1 MRVQARFSGGLYSN
15 SVIIQT
21 VAAMDPFL
29 RGFNEHLMDTNLE
42 ETEIQ
47 NLKGITRIF
56 DKEIKSRIDA
66 QLGFFLGYSYAKLVM
81 QFLIL
86 KNRLPTKEET
96 EGFFDLMKR
105 RYPEVIATLKNVKTA
120 KIVEREEKVVSIEE
134 LDIEPADEEPI
145 P

>member
-1 MRVQARFSGGLYSN
+1 
-15 SVIIQT
+15 
-21 VAAMDPFL
+21 MDPFL

-42 ETEIQ
+42 ESEIQ

-56 DKEIKSRIDA
+56 DKEIKSRVDA

-105 RYPEVIATLKNVKTA
+105 RYPEVVTTLKNVKTA
-120 KIVEREEKVVSIEE
+120 KIMEREEKVVSIEE
-134 LDIEPADEEPI
+134 LDIEPADDEPLT
-145 P
+145 

>member
-1 MRVQARFSGGLYSN
+1 MRVHARFSGGLYSN
-15 SVIIQT
+15 SVNIQT

>member
-1 MRVQARFSGGLYSN
+1 MYVQERITGSLYSYGVIVQA
-15 SVIIQT
+15 

-42 ETEIQ
+42 DAEIQ

-105 RYPEVIATLKNVKTA
+105 RYPEVVATLKNVKTA
-120 KIVEREEKVVSIEE
+120 KIKEREEKVVSIDE
-134 LDIEPADEEPI
+134 LDVEPTDEEPL

>member
-1 MRVQARFSGGLYSN
+1 M
-15 SVIIQT
+15 IIQT

-56 DKEIKSRIDA
+56 DKEIKSRVDA

-86 KNRLPTKEET
+86 QNRLPTKEET

-105 RYPEVIATLKNVKTA
+105 RYPEVVATLKKVKTA

-134 LDIEPADEEPI
+134 LDIEPEDEEPI

>member
-1 MRVQARFSGGLYSN
+1 MRVHARFSGGLYSN
-15 SVIIQT
+15 IVNIQT

-105 RYPEVIATLKNVKTA
+105 RYPEVVATLKNVKTA

>member
-1 MRVQARFSGGLYSN
+1 MN
-15 SVIIQT
+15 IQT
-21 VAAMDPFL
+21 VIAMDPFL

-105 RYPEVIATLKNVKTA
+105 RHPEVIATLKNVKTA
-120 KIVEREEKVVSIEE
+120 KIMEREEKVVSIEE

-145 P
+145 S

>member
-1 MRVQARFSGGLYSN
+1 MRVQARFSGRLYSN
-15 SVIIQT
+15 SVNIQT

-105 RYPEVIATLKNVKTA
+105 RYPEVVATLKSVKTA

-134 LDIEPADEEPI
+134 LDIEPADEEPL

>member
-1 MRVQARFSGGLYSN
+1 MRVQARITGSLYSN
-15 SVIIQT
+15 IVIIQT
-21 VAAMDPFL
+21 VVAMDPFL

-56 DKEIKSRIDA
+56 DKEIKSRVDA

-105 RYPEVIATLKNVKTA
+105 RYPEVVATLKNVKTA
-120 KIVEREEKVVSIEE
+120 KIKEREEKVVSIEE
-134 LDIEPADEEPI
+134 LDVKPVDDEPI
-145 P
+145 T

>member
-1 MRVQARFSGGLYSN
+1 MRVQARITGSLYSN

-47 NLKGITRIF
+47 NMKGITRIF
-56 DKEIKSRIDA
+56 DKEIKSRVDA

-105 RYPEVIATLKNVKTA
+105 RYPEVVATLKNVKTA
-120 KIVEREEKVVSIEE
+120 KIKEREEKVVSIEE
-134 LDIEPADEEPI
+134 LDIEPADDEPI
-145 P
+145 T